1 MNKTVL
7 KHLVCSYL
15 QNLFHMEAND
25 FLSQGTHL
33 NNYVY
38 EEEYQKSLGNLMM
51 VQSGLNQRVYSIEQS
66 LSLFLISFLLA

>member
-15 QNLFHMEAND
+15 KNLFHMEANN

-51 VQSGLNQRVYSIEQS
+51 VQ
-66 LSLFLISFLLA
+66 